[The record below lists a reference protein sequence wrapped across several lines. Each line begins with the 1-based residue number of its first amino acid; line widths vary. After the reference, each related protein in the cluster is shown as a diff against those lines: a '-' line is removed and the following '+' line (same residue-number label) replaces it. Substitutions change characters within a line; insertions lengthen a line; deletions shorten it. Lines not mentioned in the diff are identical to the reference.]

1 MDVTF
6 VDKRTFQPLSLN
18 TLHAPFFSFY
28 DVYTT
33 YIGLF
38 DISHKFIKLPL
49 LFFILFL
56 LLWLDEFHCPVF
68 DLYKAYIGLL
78 YCLYRSI

>member
-1 MDVTF
+1 MDVPF

-18 TLHAPFFSFY
+18 TLHAPFFFY

-33 YIGLF
+33 YIGLS

-68 DLYKAYIGLL
+68 NFIDPFIQLI
-78 YCLYRSI
+78 